1 MLRDKK
7 KQKICERIC
16 TFGLLMMG
24 IGVLSLFVSVTWM
37 PYSYFVEGLGLI
49 CVMVGGIV
57 VAITSYFLY

>member
-1 MLRDKK
+1 M

-16 TFGLLMMG
+16 TLGLLMMG